1 MSSYQKTV
9 EFWNDIFSK
18 ESSDFDHRE
27 SFPFE
32 EIEKCLDWL
41 ISDGDSVIDFGC
53 GNGKLLMRCLAKGAE
68 RGVGI
73 DISPE
78 GIENGK
84 KLAKKNGIEDR
95 TEMLVGDVV
104 DLEKYDDNEFDVGI
118 LSNVIDNLIPED
130 ARRLIEEFK
139 RVIKP
144 GGKIFLKLNDHM
156 EPEELEEYNAEKISE
171 NFYREESGIYLWNL
185 KDEDVKEL
193 LGEDL
198 TIVDKKDVEF
208 EEHDQINRLFYVK
221 NE

>member
-27 SFPFE
+27 NFPFE

-84 KLAKKNGIEDR
+84 KLAKKNGIDDR

-118 LSNVIDNLIPED
+118 LSNVIDNLTPED
-130 ARRLIEEFK
+130 SRRLIEEFK

-156 EPEELEEYNAEKISE
+156 ESEELEGYNAEKISE